1 MNMPVLKTEAVDRGA
16 TSRRPPRWCGS
27 ARRKPSFVKATLLP
41 MLGAI
46 AARVVPPLVML
57 ALLLAV
63 WQILCMQPGA
73 TLPSPTKIWTE
84 AYDLIV
90 DPFFVAG
97 PQDIGLGWRVL
108 TSLQR
113 VAIGYGLAGL
123 IGIMLGTIIGQSVW
137 AMRGLDPIFQML
149 RTISPLAWLPIS
161 LAAFRDSQPS
171 AIFVIFITAVWPI
184 IINTAVGIRNI
195 PQDYRNV
202 AAVLRLNHLEF
213 FCKIMIPSA
222 APYIFT
228 GLRIGIGL
236 SWLAIVAAEMLTGGV
251 GIGFFIW
258 DAWNSSRL
266 SDIVVAL
273 VYIGVVGFVLDRIVA
288 GIATIVT
295 RGTSRQ
301 LKERSMTPYLKID
314 HVDKILHARLAR
326 DRGAASDIT
335 LTIEQGEYVSIIG
348 HSGCGKITL
357 LNIVAGLMPVTQRG
371 GAAGEPG
378 GQRARPRP
386 RRRVPEPF
394 AAAVAHRLRQRPA
407 RRGQG
412 VRRPSAARRAR
423 MNGRCTISSSCRW
436 RTPRTSGRR
445 KSPAA

>member
-1 MNMPVLKTEAVDRGA
+1 
-16 TSRRPPRWCGS
+16 
-27 ARRKPSFVKATLLP
+27 
-41 MLGAI
+41 MLGLI
-46 AARVVPPLVML
+46 
-57 ALLLAV
+57 LAV
-63 WQILCMQPGA
+63 WQILCMKPGA
-73 TLPSPTKIWTE
+73 TLPAPSKIWSD

-108 TSLQR
+108 ISLQR
-113 VAIGYGLAGL
+113 VAVGYGLAGV
-123 IGIMLGTIIGQSVW
+123 IGILLGTLIGQSVW
-137 AMRGLDPIFQML
+137 AMRGLDPIFQVL

-213 FCKIMIPSA
+213 FYKIMIPSA

-273 VYIGVVGFVLDRIVA
+273 VYIGLVGFVLDRIVA
-288 GIATIVT
+288 GVATVVT
-295 RGTSRQ
+295 RGT
-301 LKERSMTPYLKID
+301 
-314 HVDKILHARLAR
+314 
-326 DRGAASDIT
+326 AAS
-335 LTIEQGEYVSIIG
+335 
-348 HSGCGKITL
+348 
-357 LNIVAGLMPVTQRG
+357 
-371 GAAGEPG
+371 
-378 GQRARPRP
+378 
-386 RRRVPEPF
+386 
-394 AAAVAHRLRQRPA
+394 
-407 RRGQG
+407 
-412 VRRPSAARRAR
+412 
-423 MNGRCTISSSCRW
+423 
-436 RTPRTSGRR
+436 
-445 KSPAA
+445 